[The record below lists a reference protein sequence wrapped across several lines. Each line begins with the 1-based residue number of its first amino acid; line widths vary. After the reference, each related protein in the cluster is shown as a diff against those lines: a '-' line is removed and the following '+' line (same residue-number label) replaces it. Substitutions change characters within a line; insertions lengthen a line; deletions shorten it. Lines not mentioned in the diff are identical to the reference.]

1 MAKDSERVSKNTAL
15 PEESICEIMTMDYV
29 EIIYTSIK
37 HHSQKYLFR
46 YFQYLTAQSQE
57 LNQLSDHAH
66 KLSFTKIDD
75 CFSIFGLDITKRR
88 QVYKII
94 AAILHLGN
102 ISFEESTDNT
112 CEISKDSH
120 TSCRNAAELLSLGT
134 KDLQS
139 MLINNSIDI
148 KDSKIR

>member
-1 MAKDSERVSKNTAL
+1 
-15 PEESICEIMTMDYV
+15 MTIDYV
-29 EIIYTSIK
+29 EILYTSIK
-37 HHSQKYLFR
+37 PYSKKYLFR
-46 YFQYLTAQSQE
+46 SFQYLTAQSRE
-57 LNQLSDHAH
+57 LTQLSDHAH
-66 KLSFTKIDD
+66 NLIFNKIDD
-75 CFSIFGLDITKRR
+75 CFSTFGLDINKRR

-120 TSCRNAAELLSLGT
+120 TSCRNAAELLSLDA

-148 KDSKIR
+148 KDTKIR

>member
-1 MAKDSERVSKNTAL
+1 MAKDSERVSKKTYL
-15 PEESICEIMTMDYV
+15 PEESICETMTMDYV
-29 EIIYTSIK
+29 ELIYTSIK
-37 HHSQKYLFR
+37 PHSQKYFFR
-46 YFQYLTAQSQE
+46 SFQYLTAQSQE

-66 KLSFTKIDD
+66 KLSFTQIDE

-88 QVYKII
+88 EVYKII

-120 TSCRNAAELLSLGT
+120 TSCRNAAELLSLDT
-134 KDLQS
+134 KDVQS

-148 KDSKIR
+148 KDTKIR